1 MKSDA
6 VTLQRVAAGADNLR
20 NALVEGIAER
30 NVGDGTSLEEGE
42 RADALGAVDDLVG
55 DHEVAGLD
63 LLLQTADGGEGN
75 DGADANGAEGGDVR
89 AGGHLMGRDL
99 VVLAMTAQEGDG
111 DGLVVVR
118 ALVVQ
123 DRDGR
128 GGLAPGSGDVQ
139 RSNLGETREFAE
151 AGSADDGDADGV
163 YKRQFQSAWLAI
175 ATECQR
181 SATVGKRGSILP
193 LYVEGR
199 AVILRASCFADSI
212 FLRGF
217 VGSGERKRRSEQAGS
232 IQWAREWEECRR
244 EEEKRRRATEGFK
257 SQKLRGGVGSIG
269 QSRGPYRHVRRLRQP
284 GSQAPKTV
292 GDRRFRF
299 RRLSLILRSSIYPG
313 HSQY

>member
-128 GGLAPGSGDVQ
+128 GGLAPGSRDVQ
-139 RSNLGETREFAE
+139 RGDLGETRELTKTSA
-151 AGSADDGDADGV
+151 ADDGDADGV
-163 YKRQFQSAWLAI
+163 YTERIRVSMAAKSYQSLMHASLLDVNLW
-175 ATECQR
+175 
-181 SATVGKRGSILP
+181 S
-193 LYVEGR
+193 LY
-199 AVILRASCFADSI
+199 I
-212 FLRGF
+212 
-217 VGSGERKRRSEQAGS
+217 
-232 IQWAREWEECRR
+232 
-244 EEEKRRRATEGFK
+244 
-257 SQKLRGGVGSIG
+257 
-269 QSRGPYRHVRRLRQP
+269 
-284 GSQAPKTV
+284 
-292 GDRRFRF
+292 
-299 RRLSLILRSSIYPG
+299 IYI
-313 HSQY
+313 YIYICV